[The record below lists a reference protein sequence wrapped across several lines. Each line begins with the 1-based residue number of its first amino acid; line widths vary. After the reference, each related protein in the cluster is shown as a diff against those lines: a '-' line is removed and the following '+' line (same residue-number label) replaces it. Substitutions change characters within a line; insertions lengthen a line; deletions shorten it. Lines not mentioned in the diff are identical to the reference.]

1 MLMPKGYNA
10 NTTSFSKC
18 AKDLWRS
25 PRGTEILVVLT
36 TIDLLF
42 MATFGSWR
50 RRTRN
55 SFIQN
60 GVLGAYTLSS
70 IMVSYTLGSMQ
81 SSAVKSSMYPIWAI
95 SLYVLFGC
103 ADSTTAYSLNDNNQH
118 ASLMF
123 LFLVYQTYITL
134 IAASD
139 YPYLA
144 QLTSFKL
151 WQIFWAHNL
160 ASGSWN
166 LNKMVADYMYEEHT
180 RNGGSYDPAT
190 MKGYHYLVDCPLGE
204 SKLDGGTIY
213 ATELTEGG
221 AQVIDIERIW
231 QCSELSPELKDLC
244 LSFSLFHLLRRRCFE
259 FACAE
264 SSLQK
269 THDFVFKGLLSE
281 NDNGDTDYN
290 RVFKVVE
297 VELAFMYDFFFTKYA
312 VLYYGSKMVS
322 TIWSLATAS
331 LISMTAYRLIA
342 SFVYDHGSDFE
353 YTTIFDVAI
362 TVLILACIALLLFLQ
377 ELFYWSTIWGR
388 VSIVCH
394 YVRGQAVNTRKTVC
408 MKFFQKICCMRFRE
422 IILTKIIGTS
432 MPRLS
437 KCHYQNKLG
446 QYSLLHSVSCKKHKP
461 PKVGPHKFMRR
472 YCSLILPPD
481 FQYLCETNKER
492 IYARCIRKGY
502 GNPAAVKLPAE
513 VKKALVHSLRRT
525 KGVLVG
531 GESSLVHNSVDDL
544 LWACRTGSGITC
556 IRDKEN
562 QTHIIMIWHIAT
574 CYCEMATLK
583 YLSPRNG
590 GELKFHLDVATILSK
605 YCAYLA
611 VSAPKLLPGNHYDTS
626 LIFDAIAV
634 EAAQSLRK
642 AKDKYEAMRSLTES
656 TEMTIFQMVKLGRQ
670 LEEMEDG
677 KRWKVLADFWAEL
690 LLYVAPSDNVKD
702 HIECLGNGGEFLT
715 HLWALL
721 SHAGILDRGKRNVA
735 DTENSASDQ
744 PCPGEISYSA
754 ALRLWHASSYLDRC
768 RERADPAHQHLKS
781 TSNI

>member
-1 MLMPKGYNA
+1 MNSEFTAAWRGEGGRGYHA

-25 PRGTEILVVLT
+25 PRGIEVLVVLT
-36 TIDLLF
+36 AVNLLF
-42 MATFGSWR
+42 MATFGYWR

-55 SFIQN
+55 SFIQY

-70 IMVSYTLGSMQ
+70 SLVSYTLGAMH
-81 SSAVKSSMYPIWAI
+81 SSAVKSSMYPIWAV

-103 ADSTTAYSLNDNNQH
+103 ADSTTAYNLNDNNQH
-118 ASLMF
+118 ASLVF
-123 LFLVYQTYITL
+123 LYLVYHIYISL
-134 IAASD
+134 IAAPD
-139 YPYLA
+139 YLYLTQLASFKFVQIYWAHYLA
-144 QLTSFKL
+144 
-151 WQIFWAHNL
+151 I
-160 ASGSWN
+160 
-166 LNKMVADYMYEEHT
+166 
-180 RNGGSYDPAT
+180 SYDPAT
-190 MKGYHYLVDCPLGE
+190 MKGYHYLVDWPHGE
-204 SKLDGGTIY
+204 SKLDNGALY
-213 ATELTEGG
+213 ATELRAGG
-221 AQVIDIERIW
+221 DQVIDIERIW
-231 QCSELSPELKDLC
+231 QCRELRPEVKDLC

-297 VELAFMYDFFFTKYA
+297 VELAFIYDFFFTKYA
-312 VLYYGSKMVS
+312 VLYYGSKKVS

-331 LISMTAYRLIA
+331 LISRTAYRLIA

-353 YTTIFDVAI
+353 YTTISDVAI

-394 YVRGQAVNTRKTVC
+394 YVREQA
-408 MKFFQKICCMRFRE
+408 
-422 IILTKIIGTS
+422 
-432 MPRLS
+432 
-437 KCHYQNKLG
+437 
-446 QYSLLHSVSCKKHKP
+446 SLLESVRYKHKR
-461 PKVGPHKFMRR
+461 PKVGLHKFMRR
-472 YCSLILPPD
+472 YCSLIILPD
-481 FQYLCETNKER
+481 FNHLCAANKER
-492 IYARCIRKGY
+492 IYAQSIRKGY
-502 GNPAAVKLPAE
+502 GKPAAVKLPAE
-513 VKKALVHSLRRT
+513 
-525 KGVLVG
+525 GFLVG
-531 GESSLVHNSVDDL
+531 GESSLVHNAVDDL
-544 LWACRTGSGITC
+544 LWACRTGIQSGSGITC
-556 IRDKEN
+556 IREKEN
-562 QTHIIMIWHIAT
+562 QTHIIMTWHIAT

-583 YLSPRNG
+583 YLCPRNG

-605 YCAYLA
+605 YCAYLV

-656 TEMTIFQMVKLGRQ
+656 TEMTIFQMGVTLGRQ
-670 LEEMEDG
+670 LEETEDG

-690 LLYVAPSDNVKD
+690 LLYVAPSDNVKE
-702 HIECLGNGGEFLT
+702 HIKCLGNGGEFLT

-721 SHAGILDRGKRNVA
+721 SHAGILDRGKRNVN
-735 DTENSASDQ
+735 DIENSASDQ

-754 ALRLWHASSYLDRC
+754 ALRLWHATSYLDRC
-768 RERADPAHQHLKS
+768 RERADPAHLHLKS